1 MESPYYLDSEK
12 TGQTVLSVRREL
24 MRNVYLWMTLALGI
38 TGVFSYVLAQS
49 GTMLIWL
56 SAHPGTLVFLAVAE
70 LALVILLTA
79 KIQELSFVGAT
90 LMFVL
95 YSLLT
100 GVTLSSIFVV
110 YTQET
115 ITSTFL
121 ITAGTF
127 AAMALLGSVTKK
139 DLSGLGRF
147 FLMALIGLIIASIV
161 NIFVANSR
169 LDWIISI
176 VGVVLFSGLT
186 AYDAQKIQQMLNFYG
201 DGINDQ
207 SNKIA
212 LLGSLTLY
220 LDFINLFLHL
230 LRLLGRRD

>member
-12 TGQTVLSVRREL
+12 MEQTVMSARREL

-49 GTMLIWL
+49 GTMLTWL
-56 SAHPGTLVFLAVAE
+56 YGHPGALIFLAIAE

-79 KIQELSFVGAT
+79 KIQDLSFVGAT

-100 GVTLSSIFVV
+100 GVTFSSIFIV

-161 NIFVANSR
+161 NIFVANSQ

-176 VGVVLFSGLT
+176 VGVVLFSALT
-186 AYDAQKIQQMLNFYG
+186 AYDAQKIQYMLNAYG
-201 DGINDQ
+201 NEVNDQ

-230 LRLLGRRD
+230 LRLMGRRD